1 MICDT
6 HIAYSLLCCIRYWR
20 MSVGRGGMV
29 TRILYI
35 PPEIIAKLYRYNI
48 MFKFDTCW
56 KIRVIEQIFEI
67 EYNIKNKEIE
77 CG

>member
-1 MICDT
+1 
-6 HIAYSLLCCIRYWR
+6 
-20 MSVGRGGMV
+20 MV
-29 TRILYI
+29 TRILSI
-35 PPEIIAKLYRYNI
+35 PPDIIAKLYRYNI

>member
-6 HIAYSLLCCIRYWR
+6 HIAYSLPCCIRYWSA
-20 MSVGRGGMV
+20 SVGRGGMV
-29 TRILYI
+29 TRILSI
-35 PPEIIAKLYRYNI
+35 PPDIIAKLYRYNI
-48 MFKFDTCW
+48 KFKFVTCL

-67 EYNIKNKEIE
+67 EYNIKNREIG